1 MLFSTRGAPHLWL
14 RPIVGDRGRSLDA
27 ITIHQIYVAQT
38 QAALARASA
47 CVQIDL
53 STERC
58 LW

>member
-1 MLFSTRGAPHLWL
+1 MLFSTRRAPHLWL
-14 RPIVGDRGRSLDA
+14 RPIVRDRGRSLDA
-27 ITIHQIYVAQT
+27 IAIHQIE
-38 QAALARASA
+38 AALVQASA